1 MSQIDMTKPNI
12 IIKENFVKNPD
23 DLLSYC
29 LNHIQWDDRL
39 KARKTASFGVS
50 YDYSGITYP
59 QCDIPPKLNE
69 ISALINKELNYLP
82 NNCLLNYYPNGD
94 STMGFHSDSSE
105 ELKVGT
111 GVSIVS
117 LGAIRT
123 ITFRNKANRSIN
135 IDYEL
140 KNGALLFMDK
150 LVQDEWLHAIP
161 KTINTGIRIS
171 LTFRNIIKKP
181 LN

>member
-1 MSQIDMTKPNI
+1 MIKPNI
-12 IIKENFVKNPD
+12 IFKENFVKNSD
-23 DLLSYC
+23 DLLDYC
-29 LNHIQWDDRL
+29 LNNVTWDNRL

-59 QCDIPPKLNE
+59 PCEIPPKFNE
-69 ISALINKELNYLP
+69 ICELINAELNYLP
-82 NNCLLNYYPNGD
+82 NNCLLNYYQNGD

-105 ELKVGT
+105 ELKNET
-111 GVSIVS
+111 GISIVS
-117 LGAIRT
+117 LGAIRK

-140 KNGALLFMDK
+140 KNGALLYMDK

-161 KTINTGIRIS
+161 KAINIGIRIS
-171 LTFRNIIKKP
+171 LTFRNIIKKT
-181 LN
+181 